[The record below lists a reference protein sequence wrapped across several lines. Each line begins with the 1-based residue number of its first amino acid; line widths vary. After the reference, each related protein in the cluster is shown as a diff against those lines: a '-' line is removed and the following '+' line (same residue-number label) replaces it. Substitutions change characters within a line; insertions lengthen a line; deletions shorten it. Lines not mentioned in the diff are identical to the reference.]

1 MGAGYW
7 NACVSLPGM
16 VSEAI
21 SRSLDLEVKKH
32 EPSLLLELTTLYLAL
47 LMSTQFRST
56 DVLFADSI
64 IDLEIINAN
73 LITPT

>member
-1 MGAGYW
+1 
-7 NACVSLPGM
+7 M

-21 SRSLDLEVKKH
+21 SRSLDLQVKKH

-47 LMSTQFRST
+47 LMFTQFRST

-73 LITPT
+73 LITAT

>member
-1 MGAGYW
+1 
-7 NACVSLPGM
+7 M